1 MNNNCDCTI
10 KVDGHWLP
18 SQDTIFFFD
27 STFFKNHT
35 ISSLPSTAEIKA
47 ATGSG
52 GERLISRFPSLSL
65 LVKRVLPFKV
75 FRSTTIIPAPIAE
88 GQVLWALPRLLPQI
102 RVPEVYGWRRRD
114 DGGLY
119 IFMELVDGEN
129 LRDMWPTLSEEEKEQ
144 LCGEAGTMVRALRRL
159 ARLTGETFIGAL
171 SGLSINYF
179 YLNSPLSGTMGGQPL
194 NDRVFQRRVVE
205 TFPNADAFYEY
216 LTQMEPYMREIMDP
230 EYPEFSLPYN
240 DPFVFT
246 HADLALCNIMVTRRQ
261 PNVPLRIA
269 AIIDWEQS
277 GWLPLSWE
285 PYKARASEES
295 DEKIRY
301 LATITGD
308 IDDDV
313 YLALD
318 TFVMSLGG
326 F

>member
-1 MNNNCDCTI
+1 MNNNCDSTI

-75 FRSTTIIPAPIAE
+75 
-88 GQVLWALPRLLPQI
+88 LWALPQLLPQI

-129 LRDMWPTLSEEEKEQ
+129 LRDMWPTLSEEEKEH

-159 ARLTGETFIGAL
+159 ARLTGETFI
-171 SGLSINYF
+171 
-179 YLNSPLSGTMGGQPL
+179 GTMGGQPL

-205 TFPNADAFYEY
+205 TFPNADAFYKY
-216 LTQMEPYMREIMDP
+216 LTQMEPYMRKIMDP

-246 HADLALCNIMVTRRQ
+246 HADLSLCNIMVTRRQ

-326 F
+326 FESNYHP

>member
-1 MNNNCDCTI
+1 
-10 KVDGHWLP
+10 
-18 SQDTIFFFD
+18 
-27 STFFKNHT
+27 
-35 ISSLPSTAEIKA
+35 
-47 ATGSG
+47 
-52 GERLISRFPSLSL
+52 
-65 LVKRVLPFKV
+65 
-75 FRSTTIIPAPIAE
+75 
-88 GQVLWALPRLLPQI
+88 
-102 RVPEVYGWRRRD
+102 
-114 DGGLY
+114 
-119 IFMELVDGEN
+119 MELVDGEN
-129 LRDMWPTLSEEEKEQ
+129 LRDMWPTLSEEEKEH

-159 ARLTGETFIGAL
+159 ARLTGETFIG
-171 SGLSINYF
+171 
-179 YLNSPLSGTMGGQPL
+179 TMGGQPL
-194 NDRVFQRRVVE
+194 NDRVFQ
-205 TFPNADAFYEY
+205 
-216 LTQMEPYMREIMDP
+216 Q
-230 EYPEFSLPYN
+230 YPEFSLPYN

-246 HADLALCNIMVTRRQ
+246 HADLSLCNIMVTRRQ

-326 F
+326 FESNYHP